1 MSLLTGGNFQNLI
14 MGSIKTGI
22 TSAMPMFITIITYFI
37 LFVTYPA
44 TPFIF
49 VLSILLKQLK
59 FMFYAQRQL

>member
-1 MSLLTGGNFQNLI
+1 MSQLIGGAFQNMIL
-14 MGSIKTGI
+14 GSVKNGI
-22 TSAMPMFITIITYFI
+22 TSAMPMFITAITYVI

-59 FMFYAQRQL
+59 SMFYAQRQL